1 MCMRCD
7 LCVLGCSYSIAQRS
21 RTLREQARDLCV
33 RRCIRML
40 IRVCT
45 IYPSDCLSVWGYT
58 FGGNDEYLADLAI
71 GNYKNAIHGLHLQY
85 VDCLAKLNITVLPTC
100 ARTVT
105 AAVNVGIGKIMLAP
119 ATPTV
124 GAAKKHVPP
133 SSVDLGAIEE
143 VPSFRVYA
151 SPKVQL
157 RENGD
162 LGQSENQC
170 TVAACPELLA
180 PFWLVKTTL
189 IVGDANM
196 ELVQVEHGGFFIP
209 CLKNTKAIKK
219 GEVLQVHRGK
229 AWPAYVDP
237 VELVRARVKRAKKA

>member
-1 MCMRCD
+1 MCAQLIQRTACRC
-7 LCVLGCSYSIAQRS
+7 GTTRY
-21 RTLREQARDLCV
+21 
-33 RRCIRML
+33 
-40 IRVCT
+40 
-45 IYPSDCLSVWGYT
+45 
-58 FGGNDEYLADLAI
+58 GGNDEYLADLAI

-124 GAAKKHVPP
+124 GATKKHVPP

-162 LGQSENQC
+162 LGPSENQR
-170 TVAACPELLA
+170 TVAACPEFWA
-180 PFWLVKTTL
+180 PCWLVKTTL

-196 ELVQVEHGGFFIP
+196 ELVQVEHGSFFIP
-209 CLKNTKAIKK
+209 CLKT
-219 GEVLQVHRGK
+219 QRQSR
-229 AWPAYVDP
+229 
-237 VELVRARVKRAKKA
+237 RARHCKSTAASRGLHTWIPSNWCARVLRGPRRLEHGRSRACSRVRCASLLASRYERELARESV

>member
-1 MCMRCD
+1 M
-7 LCVLGCSYSIAQRS
+7 
-21 RTLREQARDLCV
+21 
-33 RRCIRML
+33 
-40 IRVCT
+40 
-45 IYPSDCLSVWGYT
+45 SVWGYT

-71 GNYKNAIHGLHLQY
+71 GNYKNAIHGLHLKY

-124 GAAKKHVPP
+124 GATKKHVPP
-133 SSVDLGAIEE
+133 SSVDLGAVEE

-162 LGQSENQC
+162 LG
-170 TVAACPELLA
+170 
-180 PFWLVKTTL
+180 
-189 IVGDANM
+189 
-196 ELVQVEHGGFFIP
+196 
-209 CLKNTKAIKK
+209 
-219 GEVLQVHRGK
+219 
-229 AWPAYVDP
+229 
-237 VELVRARVKRAKKA
+237 